1 MGAFEKASTSKDPMS
16 TLWTEKY
23 RPRSIDEFAAPPHIK
38 SFLRHSVANGF
49 PHLLLYGPPGTGKT
63 TFAHL
68 LAGDTFLELNASDE
82 RGIGTI
88 RSTIKTYAS
97 SISSSNVIIL
107 DECELL
113 TPDAQHC
120 LRRVIEDYSQTRFIF
135 ITNYICKIIAP
146 LRSRLLKLK
155 FDTFDTSEVLERII
169 REESVSFCAAERLYR
184 YCSYDLRRAINVLQG
199 IAPLEEYDLEELL
212 GIIKEDVVQAFW
224 SVTSQS
230 LESFVSA
237 FVRNSYSLGQ
247 LVAQLA
253 VSLQGADHQKAEF
266 AQVLSM
272 VEGRSVIGCNE
283 EILVRLLCCSK
294 IDIYRGAGHGG

>member
-1 MGAFEKASTSKDPMS
+1 MNSICTFRNPMS
-16 TLWTEKY
+16 VLWTEKY
-23 RPRSIDEFAAPPHIK
+23 RPKSVDKFAAPPHIK
-38 SFLRHSVANGF
+38 SFLRHSIASGF

-68 LAGDTFLELNASDE
+68 LAGDKFLELNASDE

-88 RSTIKTYAS
+88 RNTIKTYAS

-113 TPDAQHC
+113 TSDAQHC

-155 FDTFDTSEVLERII
+155 FDRFDTSEVLERIT
-169 REESVSFCAAERLYR
+169 REEGVSFCETDRLYK

-199 IAPLEEYDLEELL
+199 IAPLEDYDLEEML
-212 GIIKEDVVQAFW
+212 GIVKEDVVQDFW
-224 SVTSQS
+224 NVTFQS
-230 LESFVSA
+230 LERFVSA
-237 FVRNSYSLGQ
+237 FIQNSYSLGQ
-247 LVAQLA
+247 LVSQLA
-253 VSLQGADHQKAEF
+253 ISLKGTDYQKAEF
-266 AQVLSM
+266 TQVLSM
-272 VEGRSVIGCNE
+272 IEARSVIGCNE
-283 EILVRLLCCSK
+283 EILVRLLCCNK
-294 IDIYRGAGHGG
+294 IDIYRGTGSVHSG